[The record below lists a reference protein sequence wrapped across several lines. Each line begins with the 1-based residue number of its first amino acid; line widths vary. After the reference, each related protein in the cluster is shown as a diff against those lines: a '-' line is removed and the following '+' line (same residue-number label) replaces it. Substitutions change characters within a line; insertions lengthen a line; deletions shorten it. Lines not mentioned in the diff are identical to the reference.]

1 MNKKHA
7 TINNY
12 ILGKTLG
19 SGYQAKVTTHFN
31 VNFISLMEENVLK
44 RSFALFFVYA
54 RSLNSFHSSISLI
67 IKKNKI

>member
-19 SGYQAKVTTHFN
+19 SGYQAKVTK
-31 VNFISLMEENVLK
+31 SLQGIGE
-44 RSFALFFVYA
+44 
-54 RSLNSFHSSISLI
+54 
-67 IKKNKI
+67 